1 MTTHIL
7 FYCPGHLSF
16 APHVILREL
25 GEPFD
30 LALVSIKD
38 GATQSAEFRQL
49 NPKGKVPV
57 LHTGDEVLTESSA
70 ILLYLAL
77 RFPHAQLVPATA
89 MGIARAVEWMN
100 WLASVLPGTVALNFH
115 PSRFSDD
122 AAAHN
127 GIREKGRTGIL
138 AAYAQIEERLVGRD
152 WALGAHYSIVDPMLL
167 IFFKWGNMLKLDMR
181 GFAHWAAHTERMLR
195 RPAVTTAL
203 SVEQIS
209 VWE

>member
-1 MTTHIL
+1 MTTHTL

-25 GEPFD
+25 GEPFE

-77 RFPHAQLVPATA
+77 RFPQARLVP
-89 MGIARAVEWMN
+89 IPRW
-100 WLASVLPGTVALNFH
+100 ASHV
-115 PSRFSDD
+115 PSS
-122 AAAHN
+122 
-127 GIREKGRTGIL
+127 G
-138 AAYAQIEERLVGRD
+138 
-152 WALGAHYSIVDPMLL
+152 
-167 IFFKWGNMLKLDMR
+167 
-181 GFAHWAAHTERMLR
+181 
-195 RPAVTTAL
+195 
-203 SVEQIS
+203 
-209 VWE
+209 

>member
-1 MTTHIL
+1 MKTHTL

-25 GEPFD
+25 GEPFE

-38 GATQSAEFRQL
+38 GATQSAEFRRL

-77 RFPHAQLVPATA
+77 RFPQARLVPDTE
-89 MGIARAVEWMN
+89 MGVARAVEWMN

-122 AAAHN
+122 TAAHD
-127 GIREKGRTGIL
+127 GIREKGRAGIL
-138 AAYAQIEERLVGRD
+138 TAYAQIDERLAARD
-152 WALGAHYSIVDPMLL
+152 WALGDHYSIVDPMLL

-181 GFAHWAAHTERMLR
+181 GFAHWAEHTERMLR
-195 RPAVTTAL
+195 RPAVATAL

-209 VWE
+209 VWA

>member
-1 MTTHIL
+1 MTTHTL

-25 GEPFD
+25 GEPFK

-77 RFPHAQLVPATA
+77 RFPLARLVPDTP
-89 MGIARAVEWMN
+89 MGLARAVEWMN

-115 PSRFSDD
+115 PSRFSEDPT
-122 AAAHN
+122 AHD
-127 GIREKGRTGIL
+127 GIRAKGRAGIV
-138 AAYAQIEERLVGRD
+138 AAYAQIDERLAARD
-152 WALGAHYSIVDPMLL
+152 WALGDHYSIVDPMLL

-181 GFAHWAAHTERMLR
+181 GFEHWAAHTERMLR
-195 RPAVTTAL
+195 RPAVATAL

-209 VWE
+209 IWA